1 MILYNSESY
10 FDICN
15 KLTCWIILQ
24 YRRKVVLLFIQINN
38 LHISINIFLVAKT
51 ISSCRIYIQY
61 ALSICAI
68 LFMD

>member
-1 MILYNSESY
+1 MNILKHSIKQVDMILYNSESY

-38 LHISINIFLVAKT
+38 LHISINIFHIAKT
-51 ISSCRIYIQY
+51 ISS
-61 ALSICAI
+61 
-68 LFMD
+68 FMGWE